1 MSSGPRYLF
10 VGAQGDL
17 PPGWQAKD
25 TVLVANWTDA
35 QLALQHTHFD
45 AVYINHPAD
54 QHLAATPTY
63 LNEKLD
69 SLFRA
74 GLELTSLDLDRL
86 PRLSPTERIDILKQ
100 NILKQIRQLLN
111 YDHVDI
117 RLLQPDGT
125 LEPLAS
131 EGMSA
136 EVSQLKLKALPTGHG
151 TSGYVAATGKTYYC
165 RDCCNDPLYIAG
177 CTTTRSSVTVPIL
190 HQHEIIGVLT
200 VDSPEIN
207 GFSDTDINML
217 ELFGREIGAG
227 LHTLRMLSIER
238 HGVARQS
245 VEAISQE
252 VAIPVDAIL
261 NSTAYLL
268 NRYIGLDH
276 DMTEKLQEISKQARS
291 IRKLIQE
298 VGETFKP
305 HDSHEMKHIVPMP
318 LKDVRVLVVDADD
331 RIRRSAHAILARL
344 GCIVETAC
352 DGQQAIAM
360 ARASRYD
367 FVLCDINLP
376 DMIGYDLFR
385 QLRQD
390 NPMLD
395 VVLMNG
401 YGYDPSHSI
410 VRANMEG
417 LTGALYKPFRVDQL
431 LDVLEKGSS
440 ITKTV
445 VPSSSSS
452 VAS

>member
-1 MSSGPRYLF
+1 MASSSRYLF
-10 VGAQGDL
+10 VGTQGQ
-17 PPGWQAKD
+17 PPSAWPVEA
-25 TVLVANWTDA
+25 TVRVADWSK
-35 QLALQHTHFD
+35 ALELMRDSHFD
-45 AVYINHPAD
+45 AIYIHHPVD
-54 QHLAATPTY
+54 EQITHTPSP
-63 LNEKLD
+63 LNQKLD

-86 PRLSPTERIDILKQ
+86 PRLSPNERIDILKG
-100 NILKQIRQLLN
+100 NILQQIRQVLN

-117 RLLQPDGT
+117 RLLHPDGS

-131 EGMSA
+131 EGMNP
-136 EVSQLKLKALPTGHG
+136 EVSQLKLHAAASGQG

-165 RDCCNDPLYIAG
+165 RDCCRDPLYISG
-177 CTTTRSSVTVPIL
+177 CPTTRSSVTVPIL

-200 VDSPEIN
+200 VDSPKVN

-217 ELFGREIGAG
+217 ELFGREVGAG

-238 HGVARQS
+238 HGVAKAS

-252 VAIPVDAIL
+252 VAMPVDAIL
-261 NSTAYLL
+261 NATAYLL
-268 NRYIGLDH
+268 NRYIGLDP
-276 DMTEKLQEISKQARS
+276 DMTEKLQEIGKQARS
-291 IRKLIQE
+291 IRKVIQD

-305 HDSHEMKHIVPMP
+305 PDSREIKKLAPPP
-318 LKDVRVLVVDADD
+318 LQDVRVLVVDQDD
-331 RIRRSAHAILARL
+331 RIRRSSHAILARL
-344 GCIVETAC
+344 GCIVETAG
-352 DGQQAIAM
+352 DGHQAIAM
-360 ARASRYD
+360 ARTNRYD

-385 QLRQD
+385 QLRHD

-401 YGYDPSHSI
+401 YGYDPTHSI
-410 VRANMEG
+410 VRANAEG

-431 LDVLEKGSS
+431 LEVLEKGSS

-445 VPSSSSS
+445 IPGSTPST
-452 VAS
+452 AS